1 MLALLYR
8 ERGYTR
14 AELRGV
20 VPDYQE
26 ATTDSGF
33 ERMFERDK
41 QELRALGFP
50 IEEVPESLL
59 FEDDAT
65 FRYRIP
71 RGSFTLPPL
80 RFTAEETAVL
90 GLAANA
96 WTEASLGT
104 VARRALRKLEP
115 VLEASAVQ
123 DEPSPMIQPTV
134 TVQEPA
140 FAPLMEAVL
149 RHRQVRFDYLA
160 ASTDEQTHRRLE
172 PWGVGSRF
180 GSWYVTG
187 WDLDR
192 QAERTFRLS
201 RIVSEVRATAQTF
214 EPPAGFSMNDRLDAL
229 EASPALGS
237 VAVDVA
243 PGRGQMLRRMAS
255 AESLGAGTDGRDRLL
270 VPVTEP
276 ERVADEVAAVGPDAF
291 MPSPELADLPEADP
305 LDAELGAADPLEAL
319 LQPGQPEPRLQ
330 TRVRASV
337 LRRLRGAAQFQQR
350 LRGAEVDWNRP
361 SRRSRRTST
370 SSSEHLARLLEIVRY
385 VYGHQGVDIS
395 EVAEHV
401 EVDVDQVVEDLGLL
415 FVCGRPG
422 HTPDQL
428 IEASWDGGPVNV
440 SNAEEISDPVRLTQ
454 PEAAALMIGLQTL
467 RSLPGEQTPA
477 IDSALR
483 KVAEAAGEPATVVDA
498 VGARADTALA
508 AASLEAAGHDEPE
521 PLPEITAWSAAQD
534 PIDSLVDLVRGA
546 IDDRRRVRIQYIVAS
561 RDEVTEREIDPLH
574 LTSSNTYWYVIA
586 WCTKAQALR
595 EFRLDRVRSALVV
608 GDAEVH
614 EDPASRPQLR
624 PRDPALSA
632 ETEIALVTDRRS
644 RWIAD
649 QYRATR
655 TAVVELPPLEG
666 VAAEEAAVEE
676 APAARGRGGRPPVE
690 FEAAQISFTTAEQAF
705 SLVTRYGGQLG
716 ALAPPPVVQAGEQ
729 WVNTAMAPYLEA
741 VDDQESELG

>member
-20 VPDYQE
+20 VPDYHD
-26 ATTDSGF
+26 ATTDGGF

-50 IEEVPESLL
+50 IEEVPDSLL

-115 VLEASAVQ
+115 VLEAAAVE
-123 DEPSPMIQPTV
+123 DEPAAPMIQPTV
-134 TVQEPA
+134 SVQEPT

-160 ASTDEQTHRRLE
+160 ASTDELTRRRLE

-192 QAERTFRLS
+192 RAERTFRLS
-201 RIVSEVRATAQTF
+201 RIVSDVRATTHAF
-214 EPPAGFSMNDRLDAL
+214 DPPAGFSMNDRLDAL
-229 EASPALGS
+229 EAAPALGC

-243 PGRGQMLRRMAS
+243 PGRAQMLRRMAS
-255 AESLGAGTDGRDRLL
+255 VESLGAGLEGRDRLL

-276 ERVADEVAAVGPDAF
+276 ERVADEVAAVGPDAYVATA
-291 MPSPELADLPEADP
+291 EAAGLPVATAPGGEADP
-305 LDAELGAADPLEAL
+305 VDPDDAPPSE
-319 LQPGQPEPRLQ
+319 QPEPELQ
-330 TRVRASV
+330 VRVRASV
-337 LRRLRGAAQFQQR
+337 LRRLRGAQSFQRR
-350 LRGAEVDWNRP
+350 LRGATVNWDVP

-370 SSSEHLARLLEIVRY
+370 SSTEHLARLLEIVRY
-385 VYGHQGVDIS
+385 VYGHQGVDVA
-395 EVAEHV
+395 EVAQHV
-401 EVDVDQVVEDLGLL
+401 EVGVDQVVEDLGLL

-483 KVAEAAGEPATVVDA
+483 KVAEAAGEPVTVVNA

-508 AASLEAAGHDEPE
+508 AASLEAAAQDEPRAD
-521 PLPEITAWSAAQD
+521 PSITRWQAAQD
-534 PIDSLVDLVRGA
+534 SMEALVGLVRGA
-546 IDDRRRVRIQYIVAS
+546 IDERRRVRIEYIVAS

-586 WCTKAQALR
+586 WCHRAEALR
-595 EFRLDRVRSALVV
+595 EFRLDRVRSAVVV
-608 GDAEVH
+608 GEADPH
-614 EDPASRPQLR
+614 EDLR
-624 PRDPALSA
+624 PKARPRPKDPTLSA

-655 TAVVELPPLEG
+655 TAVVELAPADPGQE
-666 VAAEEAAVEE
+666 AAEETT
-676 APAARGRGGRPPVE
+676 AARGRSAAHVPVE
-690 FEAAQISFTTAEQAF
+690 YEAAEIAFTTAEQAF
-705 SLVTRYGGQLG
+705 SLVTRFGGQLG
-716 ALAPPPVVQAGEQ
+716 AMAPPHVVAAGEL
-729 WVNTAMAPYLEA
+729 WVNTALAPYETTQAAPGPA
-741 VDDQESELG
+741 VG

>member
-80 RFTAEETAVL
+80 QFTAEETAVL

-123 DEPSPMIQPTV
+123 DEPAPMIQPTV

-201 RIVSEVRATAQTF
+201 RIVSEVRATAHTF

-229 EASPALGS
+229 EASPALGA
-237 VAVDVA
+237 VTVDVA

-255 AESLGAGTDGRDRLL
+255 AESLGAGADGRDRLL

-291 MPSPELADLPEADP
+291 MPPAETADLPEADP
-305 LDAELGAADPLEAL
+305 LDAELGASDPLEAL

-330 TRVRASV
+330 SRVRASV

-350 LRGAEVDWNRP
+350 LRGAEVDWDRP

-385 VYGHQGVDIS
+385 VYGHQGVDIG

-508 AASLEAAGHDEPE
+508 AASLEAAGQTEEPD
-521 PLPEITAWSAAQD
+521 PLPEISAWSAAQD
-534 PIDSLVDLVRGA
+534 PIDSLVDLVRWA

-608 GDAEVH
+608 GEAEAH
-614 EDPASRPQLR
+614 EDPASRPRVR

-666 VAAEEAAVEE
+666 ADADAAAEEAPSTRA
-676 APAARGRGGRPPVE
+676 RGGRPPVE

-716 ALAPPPVVQAGEQ
+716 ALAPPHVVQAGEQ
-729 WVNTAMAPYLEA
+729 WVNTAMAPYL
-741 VDDQESELG
+741 DTGDHQGPGLG

>member
-14 AELRGV
+14 AELREA
-20 VPDYQE
+20 VPDYQD
-26 ATTDSGF
+26 ATTDGGF

-50 IEEVPESLL
+50 IEEVPDSLL

-115 VLEASAVQ
+115 VLAAAAVE
-123 DEPSPMIQPTV
+123 DEPAPVIQPTV

-160 ASTDEQTHRRLE
+160 ASTDELSKRRLE

-201 RIVSEVRATAQTF
+201 RIVSDVRAVAVTF
-214 EPPAGFSMNDRLDAL
+214 HPPAGFSMNDRLDAL
-229 EASPALGS
+229 EAAPALGA
-237 VAVDVA
+237 VAVDVV
-243 PGRGQMLRRMAS
+243 PGRAQMLRRMA
-255 AESLGAGTDGRDRLL
+255 AVESLGAGLEGRDRLL

-276 ERVADEVAAVGPDAF
+276 ERVADEVAAVGPDAYV
-291 MPSPELADLPEADP
+291 PAAEDAALPAAAA
-305 LDAELGAADPLEAL
+305 LDAELGAPESPDDPAS
-319 LQPGQPEPRLQ
+319 QQPEPGLQ
-330 TRVRASV
+330 SRVRTSV
-337 LRRLRGAAQFQQR
+337 LRRLRGAAAFQQR
-350 LRGAEVDWNRP
+350 LHGAQIDWDQP

-370 SSSEHLARLLEIVRY
+370 SSSEHLSRLLEIVRY
-385 VYGHQGVDIS
+385 VYGHQGADIA

-401 EVDVDQVVEDLGLL
+401 EVGVDQVVEDLGLL

-440 SNAEEISDPVRLTQ
+440 SNADEIADPVRLTQ
-454 PEAAALMIGLQTL
+454 PEAAALLIGLQTL

-483 KVAEAAGEPATVVDA
+483 KVAEAAGEPAEVVNA
-498 VGARADTALA
+498 VGARADVALA
-508 AASLEAAGHDEPE
+508 AATLEAAGQTEPD
-521 PLPEITAWSAAQD
+521 PDPTITSWQAAED
-534 PIDSLVDLVRGA
+534 PIDSLVGLIRGA
-546 IDDRRRVRIQYIVAS
+546 IDERRRVRIQYIVAS
-561 RDEVTEREIDPLH
+561 RDEVTERDIDPLH

-586 WCTKAQALR
+586 WCTRAEALR
-595 EFRLDRVRSALVV
+595 EFRLDRVRSAVVV
-608 GDAEVH
+608 GQADDH
-614 EDPASRPQLR
+614 EDLTAKAR
-624 PRDPALSA
+624 PRPKDPALSA

-655 TAVVELPPLEG
+655 TAVVELAPTGDSSAEAPPEPAPRGRAAAG
-666 VAAEEAAVEE
+666 VPVEYEAAE
-676 APAARGRGGRPPVE
+676 
-690 FEAAQISFTTAEQAF
+690 ISFSTAEQAF
-705 SLVTRYGGQLG
+705 SLVTRFGGQLG
-716 ALAPPPVVQAGEQ
+716 AMAPPHVVAAGEK
-729 WVNTAMAPYLEA
+729 WVSTAMAPY
-741 VDDQESELG
+741 ESSGAAQSPERGRSA

>member
-14 AELRGV
+14 AELHGV

-80 RFTAEETAVL
+80 QFTAEETAVL

-123 DEPSPMIQPTV
+123 DEPAPMIQPTV

-201 RIVSEVRATAQTF
+201 RIVSEVRATAHTF

-229 EASPALGS
+229 EASPALGA
-237 VAVDVA
+237 VTVDVA

-255 AESLGAGTDGRDRLL
+255 AESLGAGADGRDRLL

-291 MPSPELADLPEADP
+291 MPPAETADLPEADP
-305 LDAELGAADPLEAL
+305 LDAELGASDPVEAL

-330 TRVRASV
+330 SRVRASV

-350 LRGAEVDWNRP
+350 LRGAEVDWDRP

-385 VYGHQGVDIS
+385 VYGHQGVDIG

-483 KVAEAAGEPATVVDA
+483 KVAEAAGEPTTVVDA

-508 AASLEAAGHDEPE
+508 AASLEAAGQTEEPD

-534 PIDSLVDLVRGA
+534 PIDSLVDLVRWA

-608 GDAEVH
+608 GEAEVH
-614 EDPASRPQLR
+614 EDPASRPRVR

-666 VAAEEAAVEE
+666 AEADAAAEEAPSTRA
-676 APAARGRGGRPPVE
+676 RGGRPPVE

-716 ALAPPPVVQAGEQ
+716 ALAPPHVVQAGEQ
-729 WVNTAMAPYLEA
+729 WVNTAMAPYLDTA
-741 VDDQESELG
+741 DDQGPGLG